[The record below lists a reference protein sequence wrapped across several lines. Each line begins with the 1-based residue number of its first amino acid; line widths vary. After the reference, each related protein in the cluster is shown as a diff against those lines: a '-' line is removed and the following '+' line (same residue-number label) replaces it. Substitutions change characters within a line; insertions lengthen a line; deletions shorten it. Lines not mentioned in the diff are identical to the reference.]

1 MITLTKA
8 TAQNGLLDR
17 LATSWELEVS
27 GYGETMDSFPQ
38 VEYAAEAMARDATK
52 PTFGIYVL
60 HDPNTEGDE
69 TFYGLGHF
77 NTALLP
83 KTKGIT
89 LRMVWFTLAPRFDLA
104 DPDPMKIALM
114 ITSLINGMYDLCGEG
129 DMYANHMKLHLPNSD
144 DRRFAQY
151 LATGFTN
158 KLPKISVAVGGAWLH
173 IDNVH
178 P

>member
-27 GYGETMDSFPQ
+27 GYGETMD
-38 VEYAAEAMARDATK
+38 TK